1 VNYRH
6 IYHAGNFADV
16 FKHVV
21 LLMLLEQFQRK
32 ETPYC
37 YVDTHAGAGLYDL
50 ASEQALKTNEA
61 AEGILRLLKASDMPE
76 PVAAYCRAVQAL
88 NERQGAAADVLH
100 WYPGSPW
107 LARFAA
113 RPQDRLALCE
123 LHPETHAALKEN
135 FRRDRQVQIQLL
147 DAYTAMRA
155 LLPPKE
161 RRGMVLIDPPF
172 ERTDEFAAIVTALT
186 QAVKRW
192 QGGTYAIWYPIK
204 QREPVKKF
212 YSRLKNS
219 GIRNIFVQEFII
231 HPELTA
237 ERLNGCGMVIVNP
250 PWQLPAQLATAIP
263 WLIHALAPD
272 GGEAPSFQLVGE

>member
-1 VNYRH
+1 MNYRH

-16 FKHVV
+16 FKHIVL
-21 LLMLLEQFQRK
+21 LLMLEHFKRK
-32 ETPYC
+32 EAPFC

-50 ASEQALKTNEA
+50 TSEQAVKTGEA
-61 AEGILRLLKASDMPE
+61 EAGIARLLAATDMP
-76 PVAAYCRAVQAL
+76 PAVAQYCEAVEAL
-88 NERQGAAADVLH
+88 NRSLEAPAGTLQ

-107 LARFAA
+107 LARHLA

-123 LHPETHAALKEN
+123 LHPETHTSLKAN
-135 FRRDRQVQIQLL
+135 FRRDRQVQVHLL

-186 QAVKRW
+186 QATKRW

-204 QREPVKKF
+204 HRPPVDKF
-212 YSRLKNS
+212 YNRLKNS
-219 GIRNIFVQEFII
+219 GIRNIFVQEFLI

-237 ERLNGCGMVIVNP
+237 ERLNGCGMAIVNP
-250 PWQLPAQLATAIP
+250 PWQLAEQLQAIMP
-263 WLIHALAPD
+263 WLTGELAPD
-272 GGEAPSFQLVGE
+272 GSSNAFQLVAE

>member
-1 VNYRH
+1 LNYRH

-21 LLMLLEQFQRK
+21 LLMLLEHFQRK
-32 ETPYC
+32 QTPYC

-50 ASEQALKTNEA
+50 TSEQALKTGEA
-61 AEGILRLLKASDMPE
+61 LDGILRLQATGEMPE
-76 PVAAYCRAVQAL
+76 AVARYRDAILEL
-88 NERQGAAADVLH
+88 NRQQGDDGLR

-107 LARFAA
+107 LARFVA

-123 LHPETHAALKEN
+123 LHPETQATLKAH
-135 FRRDRQVQIQLL
+135 FHRDRQVQVQLL

-172 ERTDEFAAIVTALT
+172 ERTDEFTAIVTALA
-186 QAVKRW
+186 QAMKRW
-192 QGGTYAIWYPIK
+192 PGGTYAVWYPIK
-204 QREPVKKF
+204 HRDPVQKF
-212 YSRLKNS
+212 HNRLKNS

-231 HPELTA
+231 DSQLTA
-237 ERLNGCGMVIVNP
+237 DKLNGCGMAIINP
-250 PWQLPAQLATAIP
+250 PWQLPNQLDSVMP
-263 WLIHALAPD
+263 WLIKAIAPN
-272 GGEAPSFQLVGE
+272 GMAPAFQLVGE